1 MRIQVNHSGAH
12 MAAKGKITIDRDLC
26 KECHFCISVCKR
38 NQIEPSKE
46 YNAKGYRPV
55 VFVGNGECT
64 GCALC
69 ATMCPEI
76 AIEVYRE

>member
-1 MRIQVNHSGAH
+1 V
-12 MAAKGKITIDRDLC
+12 KGKITIDLELC
-26 KECHFCISVCKR
+26 KGCELCIGVCPKGLLQKAKDLNAAGYFPAEFTAKEREC
-38 NQIEPSKE
+38 E
-46 YNAKGYRPV
+46 
-55 VFVGNGECT
+55 